1 MQRLDIAGHDQRN
14 APFNALG
21 PQPVVDQVRVLA
33 ADDHGDVPGV
43 EEGIAPG
50 KLGAD
55 GMTAP
60 HRERVAVGIEQLAM
74 KTLKRVAD
82 RDHHIDGARK
92 LRGEDRRTTPGHNI
106 EPDVR
111 GQPHELLHQRRHQK
125 LHREI
130 RHHQSKL
137 PLAA

>member
-1 MQRLDIAGHDQRN
+1 MQRLDIAGHDEGN

-43 EEGIAPG
+43 EEGLAPG

-82 RDHHIDGARK
+82 RDRK
-92 LRGEDRRTTPGHNI
+92 STRLNSS
-106 EPDVR
+106 
-111 GQPHELLHQRRHQK
+111 HQIISYAVFCLKKKKEH
-125 LHREI
+125 
-130 RHHQSKL
+130 
-137 PLAA
+137 